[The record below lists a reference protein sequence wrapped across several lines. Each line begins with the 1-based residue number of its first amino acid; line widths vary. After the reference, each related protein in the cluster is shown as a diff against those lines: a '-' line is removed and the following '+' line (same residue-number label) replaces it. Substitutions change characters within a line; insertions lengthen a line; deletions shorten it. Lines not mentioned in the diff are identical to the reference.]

1 MERISRRLL
10 FFLVAG
16 LVLYYLLSRL
26 RIVVL
31 VHVSLWQALVIV
43 AAVIVMLFLALD
55 HLINRDRGKD
65 QSESRSE
72 GEPN

>member
-16 LVLYYLLSRL
+16 LVLYYILSRL

-31 VHVSLWQALVIV
+31 VHVSLWQAFFIV
-43 AAVIVMLFLALD
+43 AAIIIVLFLALD
-55 HLINRDRGKD
+55 HLINRDRG
-65 QSESRSE
+65 SEHDAS
-72 GEPN
+72 